1 MRKDTGLSPHSQT
14 PICTS
19 VWTWQGAGAWGG
31 GCLPGTKW
39 GPGGRHGGLICGG
52 PRANF
57 PPARPLQAQ
66 AAQTTGEEDPG

>member
-31 GCLPGTKW
+31 GGVCQEPSGV
-39 GPGGRHGGLICGG
+39 
-52 PRANF
+52 
-57 PPARPLQAQ
+57 QAVDMG
-66 AAQTTGEEDPG
+66 A